1 MPYPKSR
8 ILVPLFTIT
17 LWGLLMLTGLEAA
30 GERTNIDDQWQFSL
44 GHATDS
50 AQDFGH
56 KTVSFSYLAKTGF
69 GDGPANPAFD
79 DRGWRTVDLPHDW
92 AVEMPFNPRAS
103 RSHGY
108 KAVGPGFPE
117 SSVGWYRK
125 HFQVDS
131 EDLGKIIAVEFDG
144 IFRNADVFVNGFFV
158 GNEPSGYLGQRYEL
172 TDYLNYGGDN
182 TLVVRVDASM
192 EEGWFY
198 EGAGIYRHV
207 WLTKTEPL
215 HFKKDGVWINP
226 QLEDGEWVLHLQ
238 SEFTN
243 QGREETETQL
253 QYHVVDGE
261 GNLVLKESVDKET
274 VAPGQSV
281 TNTVSLASADPH
293 LWSID
298 DPYLYKLEAQLLSPD
313 GGIID
318 SFNAHFG
325 FRSIRWDPDKGF
337 FLNGK
342 HLKLV
347 GSNNH
352 QDHAGV
358 GAAMPDSLQ
367 EWRIRQLKSMGN
379 NIYRASHNPPTPEF
393 LDACDRLG
401 MLVIDE
407 NRLMGINSYHFGQL
421 TRMVE
426 RDRNHPSVILW
437 SLGNEEWRIEGN
449 ILGARITQT
458 MQDYCHQLDPTRYTT
473 VAISGGWGGVSHTV
487 QVAGVNYIHQAD
499 PDQQHID
506 YPEQIILGTEETT
519 TQQTRGIYARD
530 DQRCF
535 LPPLGEGSTGGNCEI
550 GWKYYFERDF
560 GAGVIFWTGFDYRGE
575 PTPFDYPAISSQ
587 FGILD
592 TCGFPKDSYYYLK
605 SWWTDEP
612 VLHLFPHWNWPGKEG
627 EIIEVRLHSNCE
639 TAELYLNGESLG
651 EQTMELNGHLAWQ
664 VPYESGEL
672 MVKGIWQDGTERTQR
687 VQTTGPSQ
695 KIELEADRLEV
706 APDRNEVA
714 LVTVKVVDA
723 KGRTVPTA
731 EDLIEFE
738 LTGPGKII
746 GVGNGN
752 PSSLEPDVYVE
763 TVWSQDIGEWN
774 PPNPADSKT
783 PLLWE
788 AQFDA
793 PDAEESVITT
803 LLFNLIGENQTVV
816 LNGEV
821 IASEILERGLAL
833 KPGVLKP
840 TGNTL
845 RIEATPFPVWRDRE
859 GIFEVHPAFFKFE
872 KPAPKWKRSVFN
884 GLAQVIIQAQPD
896 SGTIYLKAT
905 GEHLEP
911 ATIAIVVK

>member
-1 MPYPKSR
+1 MIQYIPQTAR
-8 ILVPLFTIT
+8 TFFAVILS
-17 LWGLLMLTGLEAA
+17 GLTMLAGLEAA
-30 GERTNIDDQWQFSL
+30 RERTNIDDQWQFAL
-44 GHATDS
+44 GHATDP

-56 KTVSFSYLAKTGF
+56 KTVPFSYLAKTGF
-69 GDGPANPAFD
+69 GDGPASPAFD

-92 AVEMPFNPRAS
+92 AVEMPFSPKGS
-103 RSHGY
+103 HSHGY

-117 SSVGWYRK
+117 NSVGWYRK
-125 HFQVDS
+125 HFRIDS

-144 IFRNADVFVNGFFV
+144 IFRNANVFVNGFFV

-207 WLTKTEPL
+207 WMTKTEPL
-215 HFKKDGVWINP
+215 HFKKDGIWINP
-226 QLEDGEWVLHLQ
+226 QLENGEWVLNLQ
-238 SEFTN
+238 SELIN
-243 QGREETETQL
+243 QGRDETQTRL
-253 QYHVVDGE
+253 QYRVFDGE
-261 GNLVLKESVDKET
+261 GNTVLEENTNLQS
-274 VAPGQSV
+274 VAPGEKV
-281 TNTVSLASADPH
+281 VDAMSLAPATPH
-293 LWSID
+293 LWSVE
-298 DPYLYKLEAQLLSPD
+298 DPYLYELEAQLVSPE
-313 GGIID
+313 GETID
-318 SFNAHFG
+318 SYRTHFG
-325 FRSIRWDPDKGF
+325 YRSIRWDSDKGF

-358 GAAMPDSLQ
+358 GVALPDSLQ
-367 EWRIRQLKSMGN
+367 DWRIKQLKSMGN
-379 NIYRASHNPPTPEF
+379 NIYRASHNPPTPEL

-407 NRLMGINSYHFGQL
+407 NRLMGINPYHFGQL
-421 TRMVE
+421 KRMVE
-426 RDRNHPSVILW
+426 RDRNHPSVVLW
-437 SLGNEEWRIEGN
+437 SLGNEEWAIEGN
-449 ILGARITQT
+449 IKGARITQT

-473 VAISGGWGGVSHTV
+473 VAISGGWGGVSQTV
-487 QVAGVNYIHQAD
+487 QVAGVNYIKQAD

-519 TQQTRGIYARD
+519 TQQTRGIYIRND
-530 DQRCF
+530 ERCF
-535 LPPLGEGSTGGNCEI
+535 IPPLENGSSKGNCEV
-550 GWKYYFERDF
+550 GWKYYFEREF

-575 PTPFDYPAISSQ
+575 PTPFNYPAISSQ

-612 VLHLFPHWNWPGKEG
+612 VLHLFPHWNWKGKEG
-627 EIIEVRLHSNCE
+627 ENIEVRLHSNCE
-639 TAELYLNGESLG
+639 TAELFLNGKSLG
-651 EQTMELNGHLAWQ
+651 EQTMELNGHLTWQ
-664 VPYESGEL
+664 VPYEPGEL
-672 MVKGIWQDGTERTQR
+672 MVRGIWRDGSERTQSIH
-687 VQTTGPSQ
+687 TTGKPYAV
-695 KIELEADRLEV
+695 KLEANRTEL

-723 KGRTVPTA
+723 EGRVVPDA

-752 PSSLEPDVYVE
+752 PSCLEPDVYVE
-763 TVWSQDIGEWN
+763 KVWSENIGAWN

-788 AQFDA
+788 VQFDA
-793 PDAEESVITT
+793 PDTEESVLATI
-803 LLFNLIGENQTVV
+803 LFSVIGENQKVT
-816 LNGEV
+816 LNGK
-821 IASEILERGLAL
+821 ILDPEIVESGIPLESGAL
-833 KPGVLKP
+833 KA
-840 TGNTL
+840 TGNIL

-859 GIFEVHPAFFKFE
+859 GIFEVHPAFFKLVR
-872 KPAPKWKRSVFN
+872 PAAKWKRSAFN
-884 GLAQVIIQAQPD
+884 GLAQVIVAAKRE
-896 SGTIYLKAT
+896 SGTIKLKAID
-905 GEHLEP
+905 GQLESDT
-911 ATIAIVVK
+911 AVLSVK